1 MEKLFRNNGN
11 QSLGVEQKKVVHKKQ
26 ILRTLYFFGTMSNSE
41 LSKIIKLST
50 PKINS
55 LLVELIEDGLVKE
68 GDQIFTG
75 WLKMD
80 FMWLELQS
88 T

>member
-26 ILRTLYFFGTMSNSE
+26 ILRILYFFGTISNSE

-68 GDQIFTG
+68 LGR
-75 WLKMD
+75 
-80 FMWLELQS
+80 
-88 T
+88 